1 MPTPATQKSNAK
13 SEESNKKHGSR
24 APPKPNDKAFKVALE
39 ENRAKIDKLQEQ
51 LDKVNEKINNEMNND
66 PIGRKRDELKKQL
79 DEIREKQALHKQ
91 ARSSTFEK
99 IKVLNDAL
107 NKKKRD
113 VKVGKDKMQFRTVK
127 DIDIHIQNLER
138 QVESGELKIIE
149 EKRIISEI
157 SNLKKAKKTVE
168 QFEIQQTSIDA
179 DQKAIDDIKKTL
191 QDTDSRQLSAE
202 YDKIKAELDL
212 LYKNQSEQ
220 HEKRQKLFDERKR
233 LKSQRDA
240 EYERKNALYDNYNK
254 AKQQYYEWFDEKK
267 AEDEAA
273 QLASKAQQLREEAA
287 LPAFEAEI
295 LICNNL
301 INFFQTSYGI
311 NKTAVEPASVTF
323 PATLNIRAVDTTAN
337 VPEGVMLVKKEDR
350 DDDYF
355 VGNKETK
362 KKRNKHE
369 KKNQKNNSCQLDISI
384 MDQLYQVDVAVP
396 TSVNDIE
403 KTVEALIAKKQ
414 YYIDNQE
421 RITEENIEKVEAKI
435 AAMKTDQPENGK
447 KTNVEGGDIKKS
459 AKVVTPEAS
468 AATETK
474 EEVK

>member
-13 SEESNKKHGSR
+13 LEESNKKQGSR
-24 APPKPNDKAFKVALE
+24 APPKPNDKAFRTALD

-51 LDKVNEKINNEMNND
+51 LDKLNEKINNEMNND

-79 DEIREKQALHKQ
+79 DEIRDKQALHKQ

-99 IKVLNDAL
+99 IKVLNDAM

-127 DIDIHIQNLER
+127 DIDLHIQNLER

-157 SNLKKAKKTVE
+157 SNLRKAKKSVE
-168 QFEIQQTSIDA
+168 QFEVQQNSIEA

-233 LKSQRDA
+233 LKNQINA
-240 EYERKNALYDNYNK
+240 EYERKHTLHDNYNK

-267 AEDEAA
+267 AEDEATQMA
-273 QLASKAQQLREEAA
+273 EKAQQLREEAA
-287 LPAFEAEI
+287 FPAFEAEI
-295 LICNNL
+295 LLCTNL
-301 INFFQTSYGI
+301 IHFFQTNYGI
-311 NKTAVEPASVTF
+311 HKTVVEPTTETS
-323 PATLNIRAVDTTAN
+323 PATSNVRAADTTAN
-337 VPEGVMLVKKEDR
+337 VPEGV
-350 DDDYF
+350 
-355 VGNKETK
+355 
-362 KKRNKHE
+362 
-369 KKNQKNNSCQLDISI
+369 I
-384 MDQLYQVDVAVP
+384 VDVEVP
-396 TSVNDIE
+396 TNVNDIE
-403 KTVEALIAKKQ
+403 KTIEALIAKKQ
-414 YYIDNQE
+414 YYTENQE

-435 AAMKTDQPENGK
+435 AAMKTKDQPENGK

-459 AKVVTPEAS
+459 VNVVTPEAS